1 MSAMAAF
8 MPKLAVHKG
17 FAGNP
22 HLTPGGALTMFRP
35 AQAVDSARTQRD
47 FGG

>member
-1 MSAMAAF
+1 MAAF

-17 FAGNP
+17 FAANP
-22 HLTPGGALTMFRP
+22 YLTVRGGFTMFRP
-35 AQAVDSARTQRD
+35 AQAVDSARDHQD

>member
-1 MSAMAAF
+1 

-22 HLTPGGALTMFRP
+22 YLTVRGAFTMFRP
-35 AQAVDSARTQRD
+35 KQAVDSARGRID

>member
-1 MSAMAAF
+1 
-8 MPKLAVHKG
+8 MPELAVHKG

-22 HLTPGGALTMFRP
+22 YLTVRGAFTMFRP
-35 AQAVDSARTQRD
+35 KLAVDSAQNPVD

>member
-1 MSAMAAF
+1 MAAF

-22 HLTPGGALTMFRP
+22 YLTVGDAFTMFRP
-35 AQAVDSARTQRD
+35 AHMVDSARNQSD